1 MSSQATF
8 MKIGP
13 RDGSVLFLVVL
24 FCFFQTNA
32 AIARPTD
39 SSRKDP
45 TTRAFLA
52 KPARSSSSSSTR
64 TKADLWF
71 PRDKDID
78 WVIPP
83 VTPGAAACPLA
94 DVLSEAGK
102 RTEELVR
109 NVHKFTATEVVEHQ
123 KVDRSGR
130 LRPPEIRRFNY
141 MVSIAQASSGYMNV
155 EEYRKGGSNTDQFPD
170 DIATLGTPS
179 LVLIFHPH
187 HVQNFQMT
195 CEGLGEW
202 RGQPAW
208 QVRFEERPNSR
219 NAMSA
224 LDIAGSSFSVRM
236 RGRAWILA
244 DSYQVAR
251 LESDLAD
258 EIPEIRLRLQ
268 HQDIEYRPVP
278 LPESKGDIWLPS
290 STELYMDFRGH
301 RFYRRHSFADL
312 KFFSVSVRLIGAPK
326 E

>member
-8 MKIGP
+8 MKISP
-13 RDGSVLFLVVL
+13 HDGSVLFLAVL
-24 FCFFQTNA
+24 FCFSQTNA
-32 AIARPTD
+32 AIAQPTG
-39 SSRKDP
+39 SSGKDP

-52 KPARSSSSSSTR
+52 KPGRSSSSSSTR
-64 TKADLWF
+64 KKADLWF

-78 WVIPP
+78 WVIPA
-83 VTPGAAACPLA
+83 VTPGAACPLA

-141 MVSIAQASSGYMNV
+141 LVSIAQASSGYMSV

-170 DIATLGTPS
+170 DIATVGTPS

-208 QVRFEERPNSR
+208 QVRFEERRNCRNS
-219 NAMSA
+219 MSVM
-224 LDIAGSSFSVRM
+224 DIAGSSFSVRM

-258 EIPEIRLRLQ
+258 EIPQIRLRLQ

-278 LPESKGDIWLPS
+278 VPESKGEIWLPS

-301 RFYRRHSFADL
+301 RFYRRHSFTDL
-312 KFFSVSVRLIGAPK
+312 KFFSVNVRLIGDPK